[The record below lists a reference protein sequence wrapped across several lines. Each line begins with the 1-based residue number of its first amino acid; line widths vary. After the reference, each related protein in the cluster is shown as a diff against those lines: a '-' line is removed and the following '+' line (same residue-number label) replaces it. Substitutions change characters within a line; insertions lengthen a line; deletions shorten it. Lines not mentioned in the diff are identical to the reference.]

1 MSGER
6 HAKVLARL
14 TGDAAHRDV
23 AVPSEAACEA
33 SVALLGVSGAQL
45 TLTRGTGRSAY
56 SYATSQIGTILE
68 NMRFV
73 LGEGPCEH
81 SLRSGFPVLVE
92 DLDAWENHQRW
103 PLFTL
108 SAGATG
114 ARAVFVFPLR
124 SGAIH
129 LGALVLHRTSPG
141 PLTSEQVADAHVV
154 TDVVMSLVLDE
165 LTRVHVE
172 VPPPT
177 GMPLRQAEVHQATG
191 MLSVQLGVS
200 MDEALVRLRAHSFM
214 HDRPVVEVARDVVT
228 RHLRL
233 SRDGRSDPR

>member
-6 HAKVLARL
+6 LAKVLARL
-14 TGDAAHRDV
+14 TGDAAHRGV
-23 AVPSEAACEA
+23 TMPSEAACEA
-33 SVALLGVSGAQL
+33 CVALLGVSGAQL
-45 TLTRGTGRSAY
+45 TLRRGTGRNAY
-56 SYATSQIGTILE
+56 SYATNQIGTLLE

-73 LGEGPCEH
+73 LGEGPGEH
-81 SLRSGFPVLVE
+81 SLRSGVPVLVDE
-92 DLDAWENHQRW
+92 LDSWENHQRW

-114 ARAVFVFPLR
+114 ARAVFAFPLR

-154 TDVVMSLVLDE
+154 TDIVMSLVLDE
-165 LTRVHVE
+165 LTRVHVD
-172 VPPPT
+172 VPPSDD
-177 GMPLRQAEVHQATG
+177 MPLRRAEVHQATG

-200 MDEALVRLRAHSFM
+200 MDEALVRLRAHSFA
-214 HDRPVVEVARDVVT
+214 HDKPVVDVARDIVT

-233 SRDGRSDPR
+233 SPDGRSDPR